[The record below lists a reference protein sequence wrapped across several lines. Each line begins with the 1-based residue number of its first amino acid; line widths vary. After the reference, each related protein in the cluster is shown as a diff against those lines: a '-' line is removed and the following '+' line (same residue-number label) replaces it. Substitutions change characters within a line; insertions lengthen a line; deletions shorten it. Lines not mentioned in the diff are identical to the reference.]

1 MYNQKTMQPRE
12 VSVDVKKS
20 WASRIL
26 VSMKLFRLAAR
37 TIKAD
42 KSLLA
47 LQLWLIVN
55 LILSMTFTILILLLV
70 SFTFIAFTGDF
81 QNKYISLSIA
91 LLWVLTLT
99 FVASFIV
106 NIFNV
111 ALCHGSLEVF
121 KGNKITAK
129 QCLKVAW
136 TKKRIVSRYSLTDTT
151 IGIISRIIQ
160 TRFRTIASIAS
171 LSALIVIPWNIATYL
186 VAPII
191 ATSSSS
197 RDGVTDTV
205 QRSVALLKSSWTE
218 TITTAI
224 STTIVYWLI
233 TIFAVLLFIPLME
246 SSWTNEVKQ
255 ILAIIFI
262 IAIFTVYVMTMTM
275 RTVIKA
281 AIYFYVT
288 SGRLPRQ
295 FESIPRQNE
304 HNL

>member
-1 MYNQKTMQPRE
+1 MYNQNTMQPQ
-12 VSVDVKKS
+12 DVNDKKS
-20 WASRIL
+20 WTGRMLI
-26 VSMKLFRLAAR
+26 SMKLFRLAAR

-55 LILSMTFTILILLLV
+55 LVLFITFTVLILVLV
-70 SFTFIAFTGDF
+70 SFSVIAFTGDS
-81 QNKYISLSIA
+81 QNQYISLCIA
-91 LLWVLTLT
+91 LLWISTLT
-99 FVASFIV
+99 FVTSFIV

-129 QCLKVAW
+129 QCLKVTW

-151 IGIISRIIQ
+151 VGVISRIIQ
-160 TRFRTIASIAS
+160 TRFRSIASIAS
-171 LSALIVIPWNIATYL
+171 LGALMVIPWKIATYL

-191 ATSSSS
+191 ATSSS
-197 RDGVTDTV
+197 RDSVTDTV

-218 TITTAI
+218 TITAAI

-233 TIFAVLLFIPLME
+233 TIFAVLLFIPIME
-246 SSWTNEVKQ
+246 SDWTSEMKQ
-255 ILAIIFI
+255 ILAIILVTV
-262 IAIFTVYVMTMTM
+262 IFTACIITMTM

-288 SGRLPRQ
+288 TGRLPGQ
-295 FESIPRQNE
+295 FESISRLDE
-304 HNL
+304 HKL